1 MLIDLKNNYYEA
13 IKMLTGL
20 KDDEL
25 GRIFK
30 FSNKSSTMCCI
41 SCMVRGIQQLV
52 FMKTVTTSR
61 C

>member
-30 FSNKSSTMCCI
+30 FSNKTY
-41 SCMVRGIQQLV
+41 
-52 FMKTVTTSR
+52 
-61 C
+61 